1 MPINAQILDNPKSDR
16 VRRIADL
23 ARAKG
28 RERSGRFLIEGPQA
42 VREAVMWRPDVVQD
56 LYVEVSQALE
66 HPRIISS
73 TLEKIV
79 DKSQDATI
87 YVHRCTGEVI
97 RHISKDAQG
106 ILAVGNVRGMSVK
119 PEDLELGNNP
129 QIAAFWQVRDPGN
142 AGTVI
147 RAADAAGCDAVIFV
161 DDCVDTLN
169 PKVIRSTVGSL
180 FHIPVLTMGTDEFFS
195 WASDHNMDVWA
206 ADVYGT
212 EQRKPESLP
221 QVLAD
226 AAAVAGS
233 KAVLF
238 GNEARGLE
246 PEILERCE
254 RIVSIPLYG
263 KAESLNLGTSAA
275 VMLMSLA
282 MSGHIET
289 M

>member
-16 VRRIADL
+16 VRRVADL

-28 RERSGRFLIEGPQA
+28 RERSGRFLIEGPQS
-42 VREAVMWRPDVVQD
+42 VREAVTWRPDVVQD
-56 LYVEVSQALE
+56 LYVEVAQALD
-66 HPRIISS
+66 HPRIASS

-79 DKSQDATI
+79 DTSQDATI

-97 RHISKDAQG
+97 RRISSDAQG
-106 ILAVGNVRGMSVK
+106 IVAVGNANAIRWSV
-119 PEDLELGNNP
+119 EDVDLGGAP
-129 QIAAFWQVRDPGN
+129 QVAAFWQVRDPGN

-147 RAADAAGCDAVIFV
+147 RAADAAGCDAVVFV
-161 DDCVDTLN
+161 DDCVDMLN

-180 FHIPVLTMGTDEFFS
+180 FHLPVLTMGTEEFFA
-195 WASDHNMDVWA
+195 WTAAQHMDVWA
-206 ADVYGT
+206 ADVYGIPGR
-212 EQRKPESLP
+212 EPESLP
-221 QVLAD
+221 SVLAD
-226 AAAVAGS
+226 PDAAGRP
-233 KAVLF
+233 KTVLF

-246 PEILERCE
+246 PGILARCG

-263 KAESLNLGTSAA
+263 KAESLNLATSAA

-282 MSGHIET
+282 MSRHIET

>member
-16 VRRIADL
+16 VRRVADL

-28 RERSGRFLIEGPQA
+28 RERSGRFLIEGPQS
-42 VREAVMWRPDVVQD
+42 VREAVTWRPDVVQD
-56 LYVEVSQALE
+56 LYVEVAQALD
-66 HPRIISS
+66 HPRIASS

-79 DKSQDATI
+79 DTSQDATI

-97 RHISKDAQG
+97 RRISSDAQG
-106 ILAVGNVRGMSVK
+106 IVAVGNANAIRWSV
-119 PEDLELGNNP
+119 EDVDLGGAP
-129 QIAAFWQVRDPGN
+129 QVAAFWQVRDPGN

-147 RAADAAGCDAVIFV
+147 RAADAAGCDAVVFV
-161 DDCVDTLN
+161 DDCVDMLN

-180 FHIPVLTMGTDEFFS
+180 FHLPVLTMGTEEFFA
-195 WASDHNMDVWA
+195 WTAAQHMDVWA
-206 ADVYGT
+206 ADVYGIPGR
-212 EQRKPESLP
+212 EPESLP
-221 QVLAD
+221 SVLAD
-226 AAAVAGS
+226 PGAAGRP
-233 KAVLF
+233 KTVLF

-246 PEILERCE
+246 SEILARCG

-263 KAESLNLGTSAA
+263 KAESLNLATSAA

-282 MSGHIET
+282 MSRHIET

>member
-23 ARAKG
+23 TRAKG
-28 RERSGRFLIEGPQA
+28 RERSGRFLIEGPQS
-42 VREAVMWRPDVVQD
+42 VREAVTWRPDV
-56 LYVEVSQALE
+56 ALE

-79 DKSQDATI
+79 ETSQDATI
-87 YVHRCTGEVI
+87 YVHYCTGDVM
-97 RHISKDAQG
+97 RRISPDAQG
-106 ILAVGNVRGMSVK
+106 IAAVGNAESMHAGADDV
-119 PEDLELGNNP
+119 ELGKNGRAP

-161 DDCVDTLN
+161 DDCVDVLN
-169 PKVIRSTVGSL
+169 PKVIRSTAGSL
-180 FHIPVLTMGTDEFFS
+180 FHLPVLAMSTDEFFT
-195 WASDHNMDVWA
+195 WTGDHNMDVWA

-212 EQRKPESLP
+212 EERKPESLP
-221 QVLAD
+221 AVLAD
-226 AAAVAGS
+226 KAAVEAP

-246 PEILERCE
+246 PDILTRCG

-275 VMLMSLA
+275 VMLMSLS
-282 MSGHIET
+282 MSGHVER